1 MDDSPSTSS
10 SPIIICGLMLNNHMR
25 TFKQFVE
32 DKDYMARSI
41 NVQGDEKM
49 AKDIIW
55 MAVGQG
61 KGSQEISQY
70 INSSAPPDELSQAGG
85 YTPRS
90 VNRTLSSYGLSGDIR
105 KQMKVVAA
113 QTRANQADNY
123 KKSRSPEVLTR
134 QAPKRSVAAGTRRT
148 QDQIRSTHH
157 ANRADL
163 AAQAQQPQMP
173 PNQRTP
179 KLASQSAFDLT
190 NIKRQGR
197 AAS

>member
-1 MDDSPSTSS
+1 
-10 SPIIICGLMLNNHMR
+10 MR
-25 TFKQFVE
+25 TFKQFRE
-32 DKDYMARSI
+32 DKDYMAQGI
-41 NVQGDEKM
+41 NVQGNEKM

-61 KGSQEISQY
+61 KGTTEIAQY
-70 INSSAPPDELSQAGG
+70 INSSIPPDELSQAGG

-90 VNRTLSSYGLSGDIR
+90 VNRTLSSYGLSGDVR

-113 QTRANQADNY
+113 QTRASQADNY
-123 KKSRSPEVLTR
+123 KKARSPEALAR
-134 QAPKRSVAAGTRRT
+134 QAPRGSVAAGTKRT

-173 PNQRTP
+173 FDVTNLKRNPRLAPRSTFDPTNLK
-179 KLASQSAFDLT
+179 KL
-190 NIKRQGR
+190 G
-197 AAS
+197 